1 MKLQQLYSK
10 TRQAV
15 DDYHMIQ
22 SGDKIA
28 IGESGGKDSLAL
40 LYALNGLKSFYSAQF
55 DICAITVDLGFE
67 NANLSQIGA
76 LCDELQIPYHIVHTQ
91 IGKIVFKERKETNPC
106 ALCSKLRKGA
116 LNDEAIRLGCNKIAY
131 GHHMDDVITTM
142 LLSLIYEGRFSTF
155 EPKTHWDKT
164 DLTLIRPF
172 IYLNESE
179 IIGFTNKYNIPVMKS
194 PCPANKQTKREYANE
209 LLRQINLDNPGVKTR
224 LMHAIKELPYWQLP
238 DKF

>member
-28 IGESGGKDSLAL
+28 IGVSGGKDSLAL
-40 LYALNGLKSFYSAQF
+40 LYALNGLKSFYSAPF

-67 NANLSQIGA
+67 NVDLSQIKA
-76 LCDELQIPYHIVHTQ
+76 LCDELSISHYIVQTE
-91 IGKIVFKERKETNPC
+91 IGKIVFDERKESNPC

-116 LNDEAIRLGCNKIAY
+116 LNDEAIRLGCNKVAY

-155 EPKTHWDKT
+155 EPVTHWDKT

-172 IYLNESE
+172 IYFNESE

-194 PCPANKQTKREYANE
+194 PCPANKQTKREYANG
-209 LLRQINLDNPGVKTR
+209 LLRQINLDNPGVKVR

-238 DKF
+238 N

>member
-10 TRQAV
+10 TRQAI
-15 DDYHMIQ
+15 DDYNMIQ

-28 IGESGGKDSLAL
+28 IGISGGKDSLAL
-40 LYALNGLKSFYSAQF
+40 LYALNGLKTFYSNPF

-67 NANLSQIGA
+67 NADFGQINA
-76 LCDELQIPYHIVHTQ
+76 LCDELQIPYHIIPTE
-91 IGKIVFKERKETNPC
+91 IGKIIFEERKETNPC

-116 LNDEAIRLGCNKIAY
+116 LNEEAIKLGCNKIAY
-131 GHHMDDVITTM
+131 AHHMDDVLTTM

-155 EPKTHWDKT
+155 EPVTHWNKT
-164 DLTLIRPF
+164 NLTLIRPF
-172 IYLNESE
+172 VYLNESE

-194 PCPANKQTKREYANE
+194 PCPANEQTKREYASD
-209 LLRQINLDNPGVKTR
+209 LLRQMNLDNPGVKTR

-238 DKF
+238 N